1 MMRLK
6 AILLVLLLVPFWN
19 TTLNAAEPNKENS
32 VRQFVMGMYK
42 EVLPAAAIEQ
52 GDWYVGKYFS
62 ESLLDFYS
70 LVDRHDK
77 IYHEDEQGCFN
88 LDLWTQSEVAD
99 VKYIPVIKSVKFEED
114 WQGEEYVV
122 VEVILKSPN
131 PSYYPDSNISLSLW
145 ETDEGWKIKDYNGIE
160 MKMKSYLS
168 GDHPCLENQIQ

>member
-1 MMRLK
+1 MRFTTL
-6 AILLVLLLVPFWN
+6 ITVLLLIPFWN
-19 TTLNAAEPNKENS
+19 TTLIAAEPNKENS

-62 ESLLDFYS
+62 ERLLDFYS

-77 IYHEDEQGCFN
+77 IYHEDEQWCFN

-99 VKYIPVIKSVKFEED
+99 VKYTPVIKSVKFEED

-122 VEVILKSPN
+122 VDVLLKSPS
-131 PSYYPDSNISLSLW
+131 SYYPDSNITIELW

-168 GDHPCLENQIQ
+168 GDHPCIENQIQ

>member
-1 MMRLK
+1 MRNFTLSF
-6 AILLVLLLVPFWN
+6 ILLLHLLWVTPAH
-19 TTLNAAEPNKENS
+19 AAEPNKENS

-62 ESLLDFYS
+62 ERLLDFYS

-99 VKYIPVIKSVKFEED
+99 VKYTPVIKSVKCEED

-122 VEVILKSPN
+122 VEVILKSPS
-131 PSYYPDSNISLSLW
+131 PYYPDSNIFLSLW

-168 GDHPCLENQIQ
+168 GDHPCIENQIQ